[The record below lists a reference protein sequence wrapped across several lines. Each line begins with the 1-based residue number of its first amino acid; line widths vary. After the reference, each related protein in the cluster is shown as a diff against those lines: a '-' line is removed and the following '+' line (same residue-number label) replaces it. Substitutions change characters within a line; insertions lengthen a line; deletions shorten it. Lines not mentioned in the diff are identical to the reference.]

1 MDESRPNLS
10 LRAATELTQQ
20 LPRLLERFLPA
31 AAEAQAEELQAGWSR
46 GNHVLVTGVHV
57 VALVAEQWK
66 WRRGKGAAGQG
77 RGGGMARWGMARWG
91 MVRWGMVRRGKGAVG
106 FLLGG
111 NASSA
116 FCSPRFPRLPRVP
129 ASASS
134 PLLPLV
140 PFNPL
145 LFLPTVRG
153 RDGRGLDQA
162 LPTHEYFPLLSFR
175 LSSPGLFPLPP
186 PLPPPP
192 PSPTPS
198 PPCPA
203 CHRRGHAALHPR
215 VPPISLSDG
224 RGHGA
229 LHPRVPAS
237 AQVTDEGMERFT
249 RACPHLRKFSVGGC
263 GFGTRGLNALLG
275 GCPLLED
282 LTVKRR
288 ALHRPTTCLPF
299 RAFPHT
305 LLAPFPH
312 LGVPSACFRAA
323 KEASSAGH
331 RFPVLTVFRHSSPP
345 SPAPSPL
352 SLRSMKPPADRALEP
367 LTPSNLKLRRLCL
380 KDQSNSTIWTPLLEA
395 CGNLET
401 LILAR
406 NGGYWD
412 RVLESS
418 LGQKRLPEL
427 SQVYLEKLQLT
438 DRGLQAVARC
448 PKLEALVV
456 VRTPDCTDAGM
467 AAIAAGCTGLRR
479 LHIEGWAPGH
489 IGDTGL
495 GAIARCCRD
504 LQELVLVAHSCTAAS
519 LKPLATNCRGL
530 ERLTLCSSSAMGD
543 LEMACLAYGCP
554 SLRRLCVKGC
564 SRVTDLGIIAL
575 ANGCPSLQRLK
586 VRRCSNVTP
595 SSLDFLQKQRPA
607 LSITQE
613 RTRSASSSSHAHAHA
628 HAHAHREHGAGGG
641 AGGAARGAGG
651 GNGGGGGVV
660 IAEPVDG
667 MMLGGGRR
675 RGVERG
681 GAWRRP
687 QGRGRCS
694 GGATGRRALSA
705 RLPRASCAGACGGN
719 WRGRGSRRSWGR
731 RGRGVDRNCRGD
743 AVSGG
748 DGGRGRRRRRGG
760 RGTGRRSCAGGVAQ
774 VVQGEEDGG
783 W

>member
-1 MDESRPNLS
+1 MALVQKPVSDHSEDEDSASNCSLELDSRTGGNPSHADTATSSASSSTSSEENLISLLPDDCLAAVFRQLNAADLAACSLVCRRWMSTDSESRPNLS

-20 LPRLLERFLPA
+20 LPRLLERFCAVQKLVLKCDRNVQSVDDA
-31 AAEAQAEELQAGWSR
+31 AL
-46 GNHVLVTGVHV
+46 T
-57 VALVAEQWK
+57 LVAEQC
-66 WRRGKGAAGQG
+66 
-77 RGGGMARWGMARWG
+77 
-91 MVRWGMVRRGKGAVG
+91 
-106 FLLGG
+106 LLLRKLKLK
-111 NASSA
+111 N
-116 FCSPRFPRLPRVP
+116 CK
-129 ASASS
+129 
-134 PLLPLV
+134 
-140 PFNPL
+140 
-145 LFLPTVRG
+145 
-153 RDGRGLDQA
+153 
-162 LPTHEYFPLLSFR
+162 
-175 LSSPGLFPLPP
+175 
-186 PLPPPP
+186 
-192 PSPTPS
+192 
-198 PPCPA
+198 
-203 CHRRGHAALHPR
+203 
-215 VPPISLSDG
+215 
-224 RGHGA
+224 
-229 LHPRVPAS
+229 
-237 AQVTDEGMERFT
+237 QVTDEGMERFT

-282 LTVKRR
+282 LTVK
-288 ALHRPTTCLPF
+288 
-299 RAFPHT
+299 
-305 LLAPFPH
+305 
-312 LGVPSACFRAA
+312 
-323 KEASSAGH
+323 
-331 RFPVLTVFRHSSPP
+331 
-345 SPAPSPL
+345 
-352 SLRSMKPPADRALEP
+352 RSMKPPADRALEP

-586 VRRCSNVTP
+586 
-595 SSLDFLQKQRPA
+595 
-607 LSITQE
+607 
-613 RTRSASSSSHAHAHA
+613 
-628 HAHAHREHGAGGG
+628 
-641 AGGAARGAGG
+641 
-651 GNGGGGGVV
+651 
-660 IAEPVDG
+660 
-667 MMLGGGRR
+667 
-675 RGVERG
+675 
-681 GAWRRP
+681 
-687 QGRGRCS
+687 
-694 GGATGRRALSA
+694 
-705 RLPRASCAGACGGN
+705 
-719 WRGRGSRRSWGR
+719 
-731 RGRGVDRNCRGD
+731 
-743 AVSGG
+743 
-748 DGGRGRRRRRGG
+748 
-760 RGTGRRSCAGGVAQ
+760 
-774 VVQGEEDGG
+774 
-783 W
+783 